1 MYQAYLMAILNG
13 FKKMK
18 DNIGG
23 NKVISIEGFPSFI
36 TDETKACFIETV
48 DLYYDCSLTQKGITI
63 VDTPGANS
71 VNARHT
77 NVAFDYIKNADAI
90 LYVTYYNH
98 AITSVDRDFLLQLG
112 RVKEAFELD
121 KMFFIVNA
129 ADLANTK
136 EELNVVLQYVEE
148 QLVKLEIRQPKI
160 FSVSS
165 KVSLEEKLN
174 NDPLNNAMNDFEHT
188 LY

>member
-1 MYQAYLMAILNG
+1 MVNLNEYNE
-13 FKKMK
+13 MK
-18 DNIGG
+18 DDIGG
-23 NKVISIEGFPSFI
+23 NWVISMEGLPIFI
-36 TDETKACFIETV
+36 TNETKACFIETV

-98 AITSVDRDFLLQLG
+98 AITSADRDFLLQLG

-121 KMFFIVNA
+121 RKS
-129 ADLANTK
+129 
-136 EELNVVLQYVEE
+136 VV
-148 QLVKLEIRQPKI
+148 
-160 FSVSS
+160 
-165 KVSLEEKLN
+165 
-174 NDPLNNAMNDFEHT
+174 
-188 LY
+188 